1 MEGQIIAKYQEQ
13 KTQFDVL
20 KVIRNLEIILF
31 LYCGAKCP
39 TKAEKIEYAKMSYYW
54 LWLTNWNQMQQNLHS
69 FTIIANI
76 WENGRNKSERHK

>member
-39 TKAEKIEYAKMSYYW
+39 TKAKKIEYAKMSYY
-54 LWLTNWNQMQQNLHS
+54 
-69 FTIIANI
+69 
-76 WENGRNKSERHK
+76 